1 MEREEKSMQA
11 EYTKSKDQVNPPAQK
26 NLLRVARVLAEC
38 KHKERII
45 KALTALLEPSVE
57 QADPMRQ
64 EGRVSIAD
72 VLSRLDVSEL
82 D

>member
-1 MEREEKSMQA
+1 MQA
-11 EYTKSKDQVNPPAQK
+11 EYTKSKDQVKPPAQK
-26 NLLRVARVLAEC
+26 NLRRVALVLAEC

-64 EGRVSIAD
+64 EDRVSIAD